1 MNLQRWLTGVASALA
16 LFAAGC
22 GGGGGIGGTGSP
34 MGTMRVSLTDAPAC
48 GYDEVNVTVEK
59 VRVHRS
65 DSANPDDPTGWSE
78 IVLNPA
84 RRIDLLTLTNGA
96 LDELGEIELPAGTYE
111 HIRLVLAPNTGA
123 TPPANSVVL
132 SSNQQEIAL
141 TTPSGQQSGLKTKL
155 GGVIDVPPGQVLDVV
170 LDFDA
175 CRSVVKRGN
184 SGNYNLKPVIT
195 AIPVLSAAGL
205 RVIGYVDPALI
216 GPATAVS
223 VQTAASGVP
232 PVVVKATV
240 PDDNGRFVLR
250 PVPEGTYSL
259 VVTSP
264 GFATAVMTGV
274 PVTAPT
280 PTTVSTTQFPI
291 APAAAA
297 SAPVVVTGNV
307 DPPEATVRALQT
319 LTDGPTIEFGFAP
332 VDALSG
338 DFSLAPS
345 LAAPLRTTY
354 ADAATLTAP
363 IAFTVDT
370 AKAGIYTM
378 EAQLDGAAPLTQLV
392 DVNLPVPPVTFVFP

>member
-1 MNLQRWLTGVASALA
+1 MNLQRWLTGAASALV

-48 GYDEVNVTVEK
+48 GYDEVNVTVQK

-65 DSANPDDPTGWSE
+65 DSANPDDPNGWSE

-155 GGVIDVPPGQVLDVV
+155 GGVIDVPAGKVLDVV

-175 CRSVVKRGN
+175 CKSVVKRGN
-184 SGNYNLKPVIT
+184 SGHYNLKPVIT
-195 AIPVLSAAGL
+195 AIPVLSDAGL

-232 PVVVKATV
+232 PTLVKATI
-240 PDDNGRFVLR
+240 PDATGRFVLR
-250 PVPEGTYSL
+250 PVPEGTYTL

-264 GFATAVMTGV
+264 DFATAVMSGV

-280 PTTVSTTQFPI
+280 PTTVSTQQFPI

-297 SAPVVVTGNV
+297 SAPVAVTGNV
-307 DPPEATVRALQT
+307 QPATATVRVLQT
-319 LTDGPTIEFGFAP
+319 LSSGPTLELGFVP
-332 VDALSG
+332 VDADTG
-338 DFSLAPS
+338 DFATSLG
-345 LAAPLRTTY
+345 LAAPLLTTY
-354 ADAATLTAP
+354 SATLSAP
-363 IAFTVDT
+363 ITFTADPL
-370 AKAGIYTM
+370 AAGKYTF
-378 EAQLDGAAPLTQLV
+378 EATSAGVVKIAP
-392 DVNLPVPPVTFVFP
+392 VNVNVLPVPPVTFTFP

>member
-1 MNLQRWLTGVASALA
+1 MNLQRWLTGAASALA
-16 LFAAGC
+16 LVAAGC

-34 MGTMRVSLTDAPAC
+34 MGTMRVSMTDAPAC

-65 DSANPDDPTGWSE
+65 ATANPDDPTGWSE

-96 LDELGEIELPAGTYE
+96 LDELGEIELPAGVYE

-155 GGVIDVPPGQVLDVV
+155 GGVIDVPPGKVLDVV

-175 CRSVVKRGN
+175 CKSVVKRGN
-184 SGNYNLKPVIT
+184 SGQYNLKPVIE
-195 AIPVLSAAGL
+195 AIPLLSDAGL
-205 RVIGYVDPALI
+205 RVIGYVDPALV

-232 PVVVKATV
+232 PVLVKATI
-240 PDDNGRFVLR
+240 PAADGRFVLR
-250 PVPEGTYSL
+250 PVPEGTYTL
-259 VVTSP
+259 VVTAPS
-264 GFATAVMTGV
+264 FATAVMTGV
-274 PVTAPT
+274 PVTAPV
-280 PTTVSTTQFPI
+280 PTTVSTLQFPI

-297 SAPVVVTGNV
+297 SAPVPVTGNV
-307 DPPEATVRALQT
+307 DPPTATVRALQT
-319 LTDGPTIEFGFAP
+319 LSDGLTIEVGFAP

-338 DFSLAPS
+338 DFGLALS

-354 ADAATLTAP
+354 SATLTAP
-363 IAFTVDT
+363 ISFTADPAV
-370 AKAGIYTM
+370 AGRYTL
-378 EAQLDGAAPLTQLV
+378 EANSAGVLQTSPV
-392 DVNLPVPPVTFVFP
+392 DVNVLPVPPVTFLFP

>member
-1 MNLQRWLTGVASALA
+1 MNLQRWLTGAASALA
-16 LFAAGC
+16 VFAAGC

-48 GYDEVNVTVEK
+48 GYDEVNVTVQK

-155 GGVIDVPPGQVLDVV
+155 GGVIAVPAGQVLDVV

-175 CRSVVKRGN
+175 CKSVVKRGN
-184 SGNYNLKPVIT
+184 SGEYNLKPVIT
-195 AIPVLSAAGL
+195 AIPVLSDAGL
-205 RVIGYVDPALI
+205 RVVGYVDLGLANA
-216 GPATAVS
+216 ATAVS
-223 VQTAASGVP
+223 VQASGVP
-232 PVVVKATV
+232 LKATI
-240 PDDNGRFVLR
+240 PDATGRFVLR
-250 PVPEGTYSL
+250 PVPAGTYDL
-259 VVTSP
+259 VVTAPTRS
-264 GFATAVMTGV
+264 TAVMTGV
-274 PVTAPT
+274 PVVSGT
-280 PTTVSTTQFPI
+280 PTEVSTPAVPI

-297 SAPVVVTGNV
+297 SAPVVVPGTV
-307 DPPEATVRALQT
+307 TPASATVRAMQT
-319 LTDGPTIEFGFAP
+319 LTGGPTVEVAYAP
-332 VDALSG
+332 VDADLG
-338 DFSLAPS
+338 TFSFALQR
-345 LAAPLRTTY
+345 AAPGKTAYVANPAAITFTS
-354 ADAATLTAP
+354 DAAVAGKYTLEA
-363 IAFTVDT
+363 AS
-370 AKAGIYTM
+370 AGVL
-378 EAQLDGAAPLTQLV
+378 QTQAV
-392 DVNLPVPPVTFVFP
+392 DVNLPVPPVTFIFP